1 MHGSVP
7 AAPVAG
13 SSLASDSK
21 TPAQPGAR
29 GKAGLGT
36 FTMAEVAKHNKPDD
50 CWVVIGGKVLDV
62 TAFRKD
68 HPGGEKSILSY
79 AGKDAT
85 EQFDMVHEAGV
96 IEKYAPEIM
105 IGRIASDSKTQP
117 GARGKAGLGAVA
129 MGRTA

>member
-1 MHGSVP
+1 MPTATPTPNPNPSPFVFPGFWALQVHGSVP

-13 SSLASDSK
+13 SSAASDSK
-21 TPAQPGAR
+21 TWAQPHAS
-29 GKAGLGT
+29 GKAGLET

-68 HPGGEKSILSY
+68 HPGGEKSILLY

-85 EQFDMVHEAGV
+85 EEFNMLHEAEV
-96 IEKYAPEIM
+96 IEKYAPEIV
-105 IGRIASDSKTQP
+105 IGRIA
-117 GARGKAGLGAVA
+117 
-129 MGRTA
+129 